1 MSAKWKRN
9 NVIFAWS
16 GAVNKLYTGG
26 GGVWIKA

>member
-9 NVIFAWS
+9 NVVFAWS

-26 GGVWIKA
+26 GVWIKA

>member
-9 NVIFAWS
+9 NVVFAWN
-16 GAVNKLYTGG
+16 GAVNEVYTG